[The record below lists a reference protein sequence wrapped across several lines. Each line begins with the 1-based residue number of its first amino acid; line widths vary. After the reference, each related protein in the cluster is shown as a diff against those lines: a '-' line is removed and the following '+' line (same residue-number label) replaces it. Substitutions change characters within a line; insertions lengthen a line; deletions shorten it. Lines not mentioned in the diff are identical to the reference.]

1 MSNPQRNEIE
11 PEIKLIKRE
20 RNLLQDN
27 FKKNKERQNQ
37 FQNELKQVRKRQNRL
52 KQIVKMKNFSQT
64 LKNAKYIAKYIVDQ
78 KRGKSVEENRTNQN
92 RDKTTE

>member
-11 PEIKLIKRE
+11 SEIKLIKRE

-37 FQNELKQVRKRQNRL
+37 F
-52 KQIVKMKNFSQT
+52 
-64 LKNAKYIAKYIVDQ
+64 
-78 KRGKSVEENRTNQN
+78 
-92 RDKTTE
+92 